1 MAGSGSWNPWRVTAI
16 VMAFVMLT
24 ALVTGLVVANWVPA
38 PAPPRPAVRPFST
51 APAREAAS
59 APHKAAQS
67 AVPPQWAI
75 AECNGVAA
83 LQTDP
88 REPAMRV
95 VRDPGG
101 GAAGKGAA
109 IGVGVGAGTLYGLNE
124 NRKQDPRYRDAYAA
138 CMRSRGYPS

>member
-51 APAREAAS
+51 APAGEAG
-59 APHKAAQS
+59 P
-67 AVPPQWAI
+67 VPPQWAI

-83 LQTDP
+83 LRTGP
-88 REPAMRV
+88 GERTMKV

-101 GAAGKGAA
+101 VGAGKGAA

-124 NRKQDPRYRDAYAA
+124 NRKQDQRYRDTYSA
-138 CMRSRGYPS
+138 CMRARGYTS